1 MITRKIVLPYIIAFV
16 VFVILPVIYFVPQY
30 QGLGIKKFD
39 NVQATGM
46 TAPIKEHQ
54 REYNEHPFWVAN
66 MFGGMPSYPI
76 STDVPTDVIKL
87 ASKSL
92 SFLGTP
98 ASFYFILM
106 VGFFI
111 MLCCFGV
118 NPWLAIA
125 GSIAYGFSTYFIIIY
140 EAGHIM
146 KLVAM
151 CYIPPMI
158 GALFYT
164 YKKSF
169 IIGSALFGAFTLLEI
184 SSVHPQITYYFLFPM
199 LAMVVSFAIDN
210 YKKKTLRHFY
220 ICSGA
225 LLLTSAL
232 AVGANSIYLYY
243 TYDYSKDSTR
253 GKSILTTNGKISDG
267 GLDKDYITAWSYGK
281 METFN
286 LFIPNLM
293 GGKSNG
299 GFSEDGEVSRSL
311 KKYTNAREA
320 NSIATQLPGYWG
332 PQPMTSG
339 PVYIG
344 AVMIFLFV
352 LGLFLVK
359 GVNKWWIVS
368 ASVLAILLAWGKH
381 FMPLTDLF
389 IDYFPL
395 YNKFRTV
402 SMILVVVELTVPLM
416 AMLGLNEIWKGN
428 VSSEKLKDAMFK
440 SLYITGGCAL
450 FFALFGGAIFSFIGA
465 NDGSM
470 GLPQDVVLAMGD
482 ERLSMLRSDAFRSLV
497 FVALTFGAIYL
508 WQNKKIKQNVFV
520 GALALLVIADMVPVA
535 FRHLNHDMFNV
546 PLASADHTPMTAIDR
561 EILKDKD
568 INYRVA
574 NMSVSTFND
583 ATTSLYH
590 RSVGGYFA
598 AKPRRYQDMI
608 DRYLSK
614 MNMSVYNMLNTK
626 YFILKGD
633 DGAQQLMPNSS
644 AFGNAWLAEDIVM
657 VSTPND
663 EIAKVGEV
671 NLANTAVISNEFTSL
686 LTDVSLERNISDKI
700 EHTSY
705 KANRMEYKTD
715 FSEPRLVIFS
725 EIYYPKG
732 WTATIDGKK
741 TDYLRANY
749 ILNGLVVPAGEHIIV
764 FEFKPPHL
772 SALRAVSI
780 ISSLLLVLILAAGV
794 YLNYKKIK
802 IG

>member
-1 MITRKIVLPYIIAFV
+1 MINKKIVLPYVVAFV
-16 VFVILPVIYFVPQY
+16 IFVLLPVIYFAPQY

-54 REYNEHPFWVAN
+54 QKYDEHPFWVAN
-66 MFGGMPSYPI
+66 MFGGMPSYAI
-76 STDVPTDVIKL
+76 STDVPTDVIRL
-87 ASKSL
+87 AGKSL
-92 SFLGTP
+92 SFLGRP
-98 ASFYFILM
+98 ASFYFVLM

-125 GSIAYGFSTYFIIIY
+125 GAVAYGFSTYFIIIY

-164 YKKSF
+164 YRKSF
-169 IIGSALFGAFTLLEI
+169 IIGAALFGAFTLLEI

-199 LAMVVSFAIDN
+199 VAMVIAFAVES
-210 YKKKTLRHFY
+210 YKNKTLKKFY
-220 ICSGA
+220 ISSAA
-225 LLLTSAL
+225 LLVTSLL

-253 GKSILTTNGKISDG
+253 GKSILSTNGVKSDG

-299 GFSEDGEVSRSL
+299 GFSEDGDVSNSL

-320 NSIATQLPGYWG
+320 SSIAKQLPGYWG

-352 LGLFLVK
+352 LALFLVK

-368 ASVLAILLAWGKH
+368 ASVLAIMLAWGKN
-381 FMPLTDLF
+381 FMPLTDWF
-389 IDYFPL
+389 IDYFPM

-428 VSSEKLKDAMFK
+428 VDSDRLKDAMMK

-450 FFALFGGAIFSFIGA
+450 FFALFGGAIFSFAG
-465 NDGSM
+465 DSDMGM
-470 GLPQDVVLAMGD
+470 GLPQDVVAAMSD
-482 ERLSMLRSDAFRSLV
+482 ERLSMLRMDAIRSLV
-497 FVALTFGAIYL
+497 FVALTFGAVYL
-508 WQNKKIKQNVFV
+508 WQNNKIKQNLFV
-520 GALALLVIADMVPVA
+520 VALVLLVVVDMVPVA
-535 FRHLNHDMFNV
+535 MRHLNYDMFNV
-546 PLASADHTPMTAIDR
+546 PLESADHTPMTAIDK
-561 EILKDKD
+561 EILKDTD

-590 RSVGGYFA
+590 RSIGGYFA

-608 DRYLSK
+608 DRYFSK
-614 MNMSVYNMLNTK
+614 MNMGVYNMMNTK
-626 YFILKGD
+626 YFIVKGSN
-633 DGAQQLMPNSS
+633 GEQQLAPNTS
-644 AFGNAWLAEDIVM
+644 AFGNAWFIEDVVM
-657 VSTPND
+657 VDSANE

-671 NLANTAVISNEFTSL
+671 ELSNTAVIANEFAGQL
-686 LTDVSLERNISDKI
+686 GDISLERNISDKI
-700 EHTSY
+700 EHTRY
-705 KANRMEYKTD
+705 KANRMEYK
-715 FSEPRLVIFS
+715 SSLSSPRLVVFS
-725 EIYYPKG
+725 EVYYPKG
-732 WTATIDGKK
+732 WRATIDGKEV
-741 TDYLRANY
+741 DYLRANY
-749 ILNGLVVPAGEHIIV
+749 ILNGLVVPEGEHTIV
-764 FEFKPPHL
+764 FEFTPPHL
-772 SALRAVSI
+772 SVLRAVSI
-780 ISSLLLVLILAAGV
+780 VSSLLLVLILFAGV
-794 YLNYKKIK
+794 YLNYRKIK